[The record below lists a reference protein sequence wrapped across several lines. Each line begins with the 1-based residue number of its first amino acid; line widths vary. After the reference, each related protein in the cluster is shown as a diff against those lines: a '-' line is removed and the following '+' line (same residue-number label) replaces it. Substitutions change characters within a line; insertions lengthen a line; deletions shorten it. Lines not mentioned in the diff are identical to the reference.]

1 MKAEA
6 FAKSIDELYERLRAL
21 TATKGEEYKRREDN
35 QFANF
40 ERGASSL
47 GLTREQVLMVYL
59 SKHLDSIVTY
69 VKDRAAGQEKVY
81 AEPISGRI
89 DDAILYLLLLRGMT
103 IENDEEYGRRVADAI
118 FDGFNGD
125 PDDIE
130 AVHNWQSMH
139 EDMNR
144 SQNFGGL
151 REPVPVQTL
160 GEQTPRYIEGAPP
173 RETYHIECPVDFS
186 AVKPDPIQSA
196 FEQLADQKPTIPRTL
211 EVGGVTTPRRTVT
224 LDPGPVPTVG
234 SPVFVVSRHQPD
246 GVEECHARALPIA
259 TSCLSA
265 VDQLH
270 GVRPGGH
277 VVFIHHG
284 NGSDDAMLAEIRD
297 RCHKQGLT
305 HEVIYK

>member
-40 ERGASSL
+40 ERGAASL

-118 FDGFNGD
+118 FGPSAGD
-125 PDDIE
+125 CAERFDE
-130 AVHNWQSMH
+130 G
-139 EDMNR
+139 
-144 SQNFGGL
+144 QNFGGL
-151 REPVPVQTL
+151 PTEDPAQRVAMRDLKQQFVEASDL
-160 GEQTPRYIEGAPP
+160 PP
-173 RETYHIECPVDFS
+173 RATYHVECPVDFS
-186 AVKPDPIQSA
+186 AVKPDPVRSA
-196 FEQLADQKPTIPRTL
+196 FEQMADNAATIPREL
-211 EVGGVTTPRRTVT
+211 EVGGVTTPRRTIT
-224 LDPGPVPTVG
+224 LDPGPAPTVG
-234 SPVFVVSRHQPD
+234 SPVFVISRHQPD
-246 GVEECHARALPIA
+246 GVAECQSRALPVA
-259 TSCLSA
+259 TSCLST

-270 GVRPGGH
+270 GVRPGAH
-277 VVFIHHG
+277 VLFVHHG
-284 NGSDDAMLAEIRD
+284 NGSDDAMLAEVKA
-297 RCHKQGLT
+297 RCEKQGLT
-305 HEVIYK
+305 HEVIHR

>member
-40 ERGASSL
+40 ERGAASL

-103 IENDEEYGRRVADAI
+103 IENDEEQGRRVAAAI

-139 EDMNR
+139 DDMNR
-144 SQNFGGL
+144 
-151 REPVPVQTL
+151 
-160 GEQTPRYIEGAPP
+160 PR
-173 RETYHIECPVDFS
+173 HHVECPVDFS
-186 AVKPDPIQSA
+186 AVKPDPVRAA
-196 FEQLADQKPTIPRTL
+196 FEQLAADKQPDPIPRTL
-211 EVGGVTTPRRTVT
+211 EVGGVTTPRRTIT
-224 LDPGPVPTVG
+224 LDPGPSPTVG

-277 VVFIHHG
+277 VVFVHHG
-284 NGSDDAMLAEIRD
+284 NGSDDAMLAEIRE
-297 RCHKQGLT
+297 RCNKQGLT